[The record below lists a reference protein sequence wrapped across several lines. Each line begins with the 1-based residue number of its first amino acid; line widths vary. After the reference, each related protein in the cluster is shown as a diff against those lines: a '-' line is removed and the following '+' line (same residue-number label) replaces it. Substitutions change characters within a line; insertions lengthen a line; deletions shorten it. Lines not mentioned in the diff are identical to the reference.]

1 MDYRHFYSQ
10 FSAAIAATLLRWR
23 LSYAAAVRCIRLHFG
38 GRLAIAVALSCSLFF
53 VNPPLALA
61 TSSQTDNVAPLEE
74 PPRSAPNQPDASDIP
89 SETVSQ
95 FVTAYL
101 AVVELIEQ
109 READLQR
116 AETEAE
122 SLQKQRE
129 IQAQAFQLIQ
139 ETGLTRQQY
148 WQLLGLA
155 NADADFRERV
165 LAQVE
170 EASLAQ

>member
-1 MDYRHFYSQ
+1 MDYRHIHLQ
-10 FSAAIAATLLRWR
+10 LAEAIAPALLSWN
-23 LSYAAAVRCIRLHFG
+23 LSFASVVKGVWLPWG
-38 GRLAIAVALSCSLFF
+38 KGLAIALIGICCLFF
-53 VNPPLALA
+53 SNQPLALA
-61 TSSQTDNVAPLEE
+61 ASSQSDGPAPLTE
-74 PPRSAPNQPDASDIP
+74 PSRAVPNQPDASDIP

-109 READLQR
+109 REPDLQR

-148 WQLLGLA
+148 RQLLGLA

-170 EASLAQ
+170 EASLSQ